1 MEVLR
6 CKSPAMVEKEV
17 AVYLLTY
24 NLVRWVM
31 VQAAQVV
38 GKPVR
43 DMSFTSARRLI
54 WVFAGYQRQSGEQ
67 EQGTLT
73 QVLLQSIARCLLPK
87 RPGRVEPRAKKRRP
101 KPLALL
107 LVPRCVARERIR
119 ARRA

>member
-1 MEVLR
+1 MLR
-6 CKSPAMVEKEV
+6 GNPGLENSQNTSPIP
-17 AVYLLTY
+17 LRLT
-24 NLVRWVM
+24 NGQLKFGGLVR
-31 VQAAQVV
+31 
-38 GKPVR
+38 KPVR

-54 WVFAGYQRQSGEQ
+54 WVFAGYQRQSGELQ
-67 EQGTLT
+67 QSTLA